1 MSCCVLESPV
11 GRLCLQERD
20 DAITSIS
27 WSLVGSHAPS
37 PLLMEAC
44 RQLNAY
50 FDGTLTIFDLPLAP
64 GGSEFQQRVYR
75 AMGEIRLGQTRTY
88 GELSAMVGGA
98 PKAVGQACGSNPI
111 AIVIPCHR
119 VVASNGLG
127 GYSGAGGVETKVE
140 LLRMEGAYSLL
151 V

>member
-1 MSCCVLESPV
+1 
-11 GRLCLQERD
+11 
-20 DAITSIS
+20 
-27 WSLVGSHAPS
+27 
-37 PLLMEAC
+37 MEAC
-44 RQLNAY
+44 RQLKAY
-50 FDGTLTIFDLPLAP
+50 FDARLAVFDLQLAP
-64 GGSEFQQRVYR
+64 GGSAFLQRVYG
-75 AMGEIRLGQTRTY
+75 AMVEIRLGQTRTY
-88 GELSAMVGGA
+88 GELSEMVGGA
-98 PKAVGQACGSNPI
+98 PQAVGQACGTNPI